1 MRHGVLI
8 LALVCAFSTQVTEA
22 QILRG
27 LKDKIDKVDSKLK
40 DVEMTDA
47 DEMAVGEQISAKIC
61 AKYGVVQDPQI
72 HKYVGLVG
80 SVLAKKSSRN
90 NLTWHFIVLDT
101 DGVNAFAAPGGY
113 IHITRGTLALMKN
126 ESELGGV
133 LGHEIAHV
141 TRKHTLKAIQKGKLV
156 QMGANETSVK
166 SNPEVFQRLVDEG
179 YKIVFAGFGRAEE
192 LESDADGFALAAQAG
207 YAPSGLPQFL
217 RAIQARNKDS
227 QQRQGLFASHP
238 EMSERLEKLDAA
250 IAQDKSGA
258 SVTLESRFTASIK
271 YQPVPI
277 GALAVVDDAS
287 AQPAAENKDEKKEEK
302 KDEKKPSRFSLSN
315 LKNPLAGGSDSKQSG
330 AVTGS
335 GGSRGV
341 DRERLAKGGSNSNKV
356 AVTITDAEIAAFI
369 TEGKLTA

>member
-1 MRHGVLI
+1 MRRGVLI
-8 LALVCAFSTQVTEA
+8 FAVVCAFYAQVTEA

-47 DEMAVGEQISAKIC
+47 DEMAVGEQISTKIC

-90 NLTWHFIVLDT
+90 SLTWHFIVLDT

-126 ESELGGV
+126 ESELAGV

-192 LESDADGFALAAQAG
+192 LESDADGFALATQAG

-217 RAIQARNKDS
+217 RAIQTRNKDS
-227 QQRQGLFASHP
+227 QQKQGLFASHP

-258 SVTLESRFTASIK
+258 TVTLENRFASNIK
-271 YQPVPI
+271 YQAVPI

-287 AQPAAENKDEKKEEK
+287 AQPVAENKDEKKEEK
-302 KDEKKPSRFSLSN
+302 KEEKKPSRFSLSN

-341 DRERLAKGGSNSNKV
+341 DRERMAKGGSNPNKV

-369 TEGKLTA
+369 SEGKLTA